1 MKITELPTG
10 IHLGVPADV
19 YHERVLGMVSK
30 SALDHVHQSPSHYKA
45 WIDGLV
51 AEEGRALD
59 FGGAFHVAL
68 LEPERFAD
76 TYTLM
81 PRFDEHRDRAGK
93 GSTKAF
99 KEAVAAWR
107 ELNADKRTLDAEDM
121 STIERM
127 VASVRAHPLASA
139 MIRDGLPEVTLRWR
153 DEETGL
159 ECRARA
165 DYYVRARRMVVDVK
179 TSRDASFD
187 EFRRSVVNYRY
198 HVQDALYR
206 GAFAAVGEPIQ
217 HFVFVVVEKAPPYA
231 VAVYTLDSDGIQRG
245 YAHAR
250 RDIATLAECL
260 RNDAYPGYPM
270 TIQTL
275 DLPPWAA

>member
-1 MKITELPTG
+1 MKIAELPTG
-10 IHLGVPADV
+10 IHLGVPEAD

-30 SALDHVHQSPSHYKA
+30 SALDHVHQSPAHYKA
-45 WIDGLV
+45 WIDGQV
-51 AEEGRALD
+51 EETSPALD

-68 LEPERFAD
+68 LEPERFVD
-76 TYTLM
+76 TYTTM
-81 PRFDEHRDRAGK
+81 PRFDDLRGANGRGT
-93 GSTKAF
+93 TKAY

-107 ELNADKRTLDAEDM
+107 ESNADKTPLSAEDM
-121 STIERM
+121 TTIERM
-127 VASVRAHPLASA
+127 VASVRAHPLASK
-139 MIRDGLPEVTLRWR
+139 MIRDGIPEVTLRWR
-153 DEETGL
+153 DESTGL

-165 DYYVRARRMVVDVK
+165 DYYVRSRKMVVDVK
-179 TSRDASFD
+179 TSRDASFT

-206 GAFAAVGEPIQ
+206 AAFGAVGEPIQ
-217 HFVFVVVEKAPPYA
+217 HFVFVVIEKTPPYA

-245 YAHAR
+245 YAHASQ
-250 RDIATLAECL
+250 DIATLAECL
-260 RNDAYPGYPM
+260 RNDAYPGYPV